1 MAQVEFRALY
11 VIIACI
17 LFCTN
22 RSIQVNVEND
32 QRAPV
37 VQTEFGAVVGK
48 IETVPHSKAVYQY
61 LGIPY
66 AEPPVGELRFAAPKP
81 AKPWSKIMDATEFGA
96 ICQQNKLLLD
106 ILKVVGG
113 FEDYLKTGICYLLI
127 ISLSWFSIVLYRA
140 SYSCQSSVTTWS
152 IDVDHVE
159 LSNTIPCFNRRRN
172 TGNKNEQLV
181 LWSCCKTSWKGCCAF
196 YHPNSN
202 LSRNN

>member
-66 AEPPVGELRFAAPKP
+66 AEPPVGELRFAAPTP

-127 ISLSWFSIVLYRA
+127 ISLS
-140 SYSCQSSVTTWS
+140 
-152 IDVDHVE
+152 
-159 LSNTIPCFNRRRN
+159 
-172 TGNKNEQLV
+172 
-181 LWSCCKTSWKGCCAF
+181 
-196 YHPNSN
+196 
-202 LSRNN
+202 